1 MFGNFNHQKKSILAR
16 LKGVQI
22 GLSNRPDDFLV
33 RIEKYLHSE
42 LAEVLALEEEYW
54 AMKSRIT

>member
-1 MFGNFNHQKKSILAR
+1 MFGNFNHQKKSILVR